1 MVSLLII
8 VLFIACIVATA
19 LYDSTNPFWMK
30 LDGVFSQRLSVGKI
44 GYERYGVK
52 LFGNIVNEYGLG
64 FGSNV
69 ASGYYFFL
77 DSSYVRVLIK
87 YGVVFAGVLSGLF
100 IWVFRKARRCRMD
113 YIIVV
118 LIVFLVAAIS
128 EHHLFDLVYNPV
140 WLLAFSKIKDDKET
154 GMRG

>member
-1 MVSLLII
+1 M
-8 VLFIACIVATA
+8 
-19 LYDSTNPFWMK
+19 
-30 LDGVFSQRLSVGKI
+30 
-44 GYERYGVK
+44 
-52 LFGNIVNEYGLG
+52 
-64 FGSNV
+64 
-69 ASGYYFFL
+69 
-77 DSSYVRVLIK
+77 
-87 YGVVFAGVLSGLF
+87 F
-100 IWVFRKARRCRMD
+100 IWVFRKARRGRMD

>member
-1 MVSLLII
+1 
-8 VLFIACIVATA
+8 
-19 LYDSTNPFWMK
+19 
-30 LDGVFSQRLSVGKI
+30 
-44 GYERYGVK
+44 
-52 LFGNIVNEYGLG
+52 
-64 FGSNV
+64 
-69 ASGYYFFL
+69 
-77 DSSYVRVLIK
+77 
-87 YGVVFAGVLSGLF
+87 
-100 IWVFRKARRCRMD
+100 MD